1 MAVTIII
8 LLLLYLLVFLVNKKY
23 AYFADRKIPFLRPSF
38 PFGNI
43 KGLGSKKHISTFVN
57 ENYKEL
63 KKIKGK
69 FSFGGLFMFFTPIY
83 FILDLKLVKNV
94 FVKDFNYFTDRTGYF
109 NEKDEPISAH
119 LFVLEGQRWK
129 SMRSKLTPT
138 FTSGKMKMMM
148 SIFTDVAKE
157 LVICVD
163 DAINKNSV
171 IEMRDIFAR
180 FTTDVIGTCA
190 FGIECNS
197 LKDPDTEF
205 RKMGKKVLEEP
216 HRKGMEFFLILA
228 FKNLARKLGVVLFE
242 TKVSHFFM
250 SIVRDTIGYRE
261 KHNIERKDLMQLLI
275 QLKNNGS
282 VDGAK
287 SDGKEPLTVNEIT
300 AQVFLFFMAGFDTSS
315 TTMSFALL
323 EIAENH
329 KIQQRLRK
337 EIEDVV
343 KSHNGELT
351 YEGIMEM
358 HYLDQVVYGNIF
370 NYFLMFLSRTNS
382 CFTEALRKY
391 PILSSIDRVAISD
404 YKVPETDVIIKKGQ
418 QVWIPVYGIH
428 HDPEIYP
435 DPEKFDPERFSP
447 EEVKKRDQYAFL
459 SFGEGPRNCI
469 GMRFAMMQ
477 MKVGLA
483 TFLFNYEVTSKTKY
497 PVEFSINSY
506 SIFLS
511 PKDGIWV
518 DVKKLIK

>member
-1 MAVTIII
+1 MAVTIIV

-63 KKIKGK
+63 KKIKGN

-94 FVKDFNYFTDRTGYF
+94 FVKDFNYFTDRIGYF

-129 SMRSKLTPT
+129 STRSKLTPT

-148 SIFTDVAKE
+148 PIFKDVAKE

-163 DAINKNSV
+163 DAINKSSV

-180 FTTDVIGTCA
+180 FSTDVIGTCA

-216 HRKGMEFFLILA
+216 HRKGMEFFLIIA
-228 FKNLARKLGVVLFE
+228 FKKLARKLGVVLFE
-242 TKVSHFFM
+242 NKVTQFFTN
-250 SIVRDTIGYRE
+250 IVKDTIEYRE
-261 KHNIERKDLMQLLI
+261 KNNIQRNDLMQLLI
-275 QLKNNGS
+275 QIKN
-282 VDGAK
+282 
-287 SDGKEPLTVNEIT
+287 DGKDSLTVNEIT

-329 KIQQRLRK
+329 NIQHRLRK

-358 HYLDQVVYGNIF
+358 QYLDQVVYGNIL
-370 NYFLMFLSRTNS
+370 NKFL
-382 CFTEALRKY
+382 
-391 PILSSIDRVAISD
+391 
-404 YKVPETDVIIKKGQ
+404 
-418 QVWIPVYGIH
+418 W
-428 HDPEIYP
+428 
-435 DPEKFDPERFSP
+435 
-447 EEVKKRDQYAFL
+447 FL
-459 SFGEGPRNCI
+459 SF
-469 GMRFAMMQ
+469 
-477 MKVGLA
+477 
-483 TFLFNYEVTSKTKY
+483 
-497 PVEFSINSY
+497 SI
-506 SIFLS
+506 
-511 PKDGIWV
+511 
-518 DVKKLIK
+518 